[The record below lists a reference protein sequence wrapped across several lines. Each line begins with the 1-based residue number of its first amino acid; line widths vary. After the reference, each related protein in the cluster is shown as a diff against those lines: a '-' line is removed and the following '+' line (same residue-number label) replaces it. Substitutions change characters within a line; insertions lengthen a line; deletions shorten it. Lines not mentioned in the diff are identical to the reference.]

1 MMLALTIW
9 QPWATLIALGHK
21 DIENRDWAPPRHL
34 IGHRFAIHAGKTVE
48 PGIAEDFPEL
58 LEGKPLPRGAI
69 IATAELRG
77 VLTRSLRDTDPP
89 GCYRK
94 YDWFQGKFGW
104 HLDRIISF
112 EPVECRGAQ
121 GLWPVPP
128 EIEALVLARE
138 LVVDPRT
145 VATLR
150 EGSK

>member
-1 MMLALTIW
+1 MLALTIW

-34 IGHRFAIHAGKTVE
+34 IGKRFAIHAGKTVE
-48 PGIAEDFPEL
+48 KGVAEEYPEL
-58 LEGKPLPRGAI
+58 LAGKAIPAGAI

-77 VLTRSLRDTDPP
+77 VLTQSLRKTD
-89 GCYRK
+89 GVGSYRK
-94 YDWFQGKFGW
+94 YDWFVGKFGW
-104 HLDRIISF
+104 HLDRIIRF

-138 LVVDPRT
+138 LAVDPRT

-150 EGSK
+150 AGSR